1 VVRHPIYS
9 AMFVM
14 AAGTAIVS
22 GEFHALVGIA
32 VLGGAYWR
40 KIRLEE
46 QSLVGTFGA
55 EYEEY
60 RRGTWALVPGL
71 F

>member
-1 VVRHPIYS
+1 VVL
-9 AMFVM
+9 A
-14 AAGTAIVS
+14 
-22 GEFHALVGIA
+22 
-32 VLGGAYWR
+32 GAYWR

-55 EYEEY
+55 EYGEY
-60 RRGTWALVPGL
+60 RRSTWALIPGL